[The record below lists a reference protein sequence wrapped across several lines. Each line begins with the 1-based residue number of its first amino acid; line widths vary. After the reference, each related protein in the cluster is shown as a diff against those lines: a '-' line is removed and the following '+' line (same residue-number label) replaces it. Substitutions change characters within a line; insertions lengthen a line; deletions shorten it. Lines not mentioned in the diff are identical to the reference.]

1 MRVMMLMDMMWHMDD
16 EMRAEN
22 KFVFVSNIPIIY
34 WALKLF
40 MFKKKRNSK
49 DINNVSSII

>member
-16 EMRAEN
+16 EVRAEN
-22 KFVFVSNIPIIY
+22 KFVFVLSNTPIIH

-40 MFKKKRNSK
+40 IFKKKK
-49 DINNVSSII
+49 NNNISLII